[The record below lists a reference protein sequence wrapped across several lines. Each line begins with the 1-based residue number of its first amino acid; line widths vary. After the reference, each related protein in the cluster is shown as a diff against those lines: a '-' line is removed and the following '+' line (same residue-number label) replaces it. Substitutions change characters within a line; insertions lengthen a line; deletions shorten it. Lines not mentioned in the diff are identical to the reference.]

1 MKFLESVARGFFDE
15 YHERISEL
23 CFVFPNRRSALFF
36 KKYLSSMVE
45 KPLFSPYI
53 ATFKDLILSLSATR
67 VADRPELL
75 FDLYETYSRLM
86 PAGESFDDFLYWGEI
101 ILSDFNDT
109 DKYLANPGQ
118 LFSNVRDL
126 KQIESDYDFLSERQL
141 KAVKTFWEGF
151 LPEGESESKKKF
163 LRTWEIL
170 YPLYKE
176 FNLKMEEKGCSYEGA
191 LYRKVAENEH
201 LPELMLDYRE
211 VVFVGFNAL
220 NSCERMI
227 MKRLKNAGMAD
238 FYWDY
243 GRDIIRERENKAS
256 LFVKDNLADFPSLRN
271 FDAQASCSG
280 NPEVRVIG
288 AASSVMQ
295 AKIAG
300 ELLKSLPGTEESAV
314 VLPDETLLMPLIGSV
329 PDNISDINI
338 TMGYPLAG
346 TPFIS
351 LVKQVAQMEWDDRGI
366 YFKKVLPLLNHSY
379 VHKIAGKEARDVSQ
393 RIKKENRVYVP
404 YSFFEDSEVL
414 ALLFSRIDDG
424 VSQQEK
430 LCDKL
435 LSLTSLFASSEKSG
449 KIEKEFIYHIK
460 NAITRIKGIL
470 VPMNLKSFGRVLS
483 MIIDGISIPF
493 SGEPLAGLQI
503 MGVLETRAL
512 DFENLI
518 ICSVNDGVFPKRGS
532 ANSFIPYNLRRG
544 FGLPVKEHEDA
555 LYTYLFYSLI
565 SRAKKVTLLYDT
577 RTEGLKTGEPSRF
590 ILQLK
595 YLYDMVEEESVV
607 DYKIDPHT
615 QKEIVIEKSDALMER
630 LSSIF
635 LEDSGRAISA
645 SALNTYI
652 DCPLQF
658 YFSYVEGLESPEE
671 IDEGVE
677 ANEFGSIFH
686 YVMEQLYKP
695 LRGKRVSAKEIK
707 SLMADKDMIGEY
719 LDKGF
724 KEFKNI
730 DKPVGYTFLVKE
742 MIFKYVEITLKYD
755 MNNAPFDYLESEKRV
770 KGSIDLGDGTVV
782 PIKGFID
789 RLDRTSTLRIVD
801 YKTGKGDMRYRNID
815 ALFDASASSRNKVAF
830 QMYIYA
836 LLLGNSEEVI
846 AEPFFIRELAKG
858 NSFSE
863 ILTKDSLDEYEE
875 RLKVLLKELFQSKKP
890 FTATS
895 DKKVCEWCRYN
906 TICY

>member
-1 MKFLESVARGFFDE
+1 MKFLESVARGFFAE

-36 KKYLSSMVE
+36 KKYLSGMVD

-53 ATFKDLILSLSATR
+53 TTFKDLILLLSETR
-67 VADRPELL
+67 LADRPELL

-86 PAGESFDDFLYWGEI
+86 PGGESFDEFLYWGEI

-118 LFSNVRDL
+118 LFSNVKDL
-126 KQIESDYDFLSERQL
+126 KQIETDYDFLSEKQL
-141 KAVKTFWEGF
+141 NAVKTFWEGF
-151 LPEGESESKKKF
+151 LPEGDSESKQSF

-176 FNLKMEEKGCSYEGA
+176 FNRKLEEKGCSYEGA
-191 LYRKVAENEH
+191 LYRKVAANEQ

-220 NSCERMI
+220 NSCERLI

-243 GRDIIRERENKAS
+243 GRDFIRERENKAS
-256 LFVKDNLADFPSLRN
+256 LFVSENIADFPSRRD
-271 FDAQASCSG
+271 FDSTASPSG
-280 NPEVRVIG
+280 IPEVRVIG

-300 ELLKSLPGTEESAV
+300 ELLQSLPGTEESAV

-329 PDNISDINI
+329 PENISDINI
-338 TMGYPLAG
+338 TMGYPLSG
-346 TPFIS
+346 TPLIS
-351 LVKQVAQMEWDDRGI
+351 LVKQVAQMEWNDRGL

-379 VHKIAGKEARDVSQ
+379 VQKIAGKEARDASE
-393 RIKKENRVYVP
+393 RINRENMVYVP
-404 YSFFEDSEVL
+404 DSFFEESEVL
-414 ALLFSRIDDG
+414 GLLFSRIDYG
-424 VSQQEK
+424 ESQQEK

-435 LSLTSLFASSEKSG
+435 LALLALLASSEKSG
-449 KIEKEFIYHIK
+449 RIEKEFIYHIQ

-470 VPMNLKSFGRVLS
+470 VPMSLKSFGRVLS
-483 MIIDGISIPF
+483 MITDGISIPF

-518 ICSVNDGVFPKRGS
+518 ICSVNDGVFPKRNS

-565 SRAKKVTLLYDT
+565 SRAKNVTLLYDT

-595 YLYDMVEEESVV
+595 YLYDMVEKESVV
-607 DYKIDPHT
+607 NYRIEPHS
-615 QKEIVIEKSDALMER
+615 QKEIVVEKDDALMDKMSR
-630 LSSIF
+630 IF
-635 LEDSGRAISA
+635 LEDSGSAISA

-686 YVMEQLYKP
+686 FTMEQLYNP
-695 LRGKRVSAKEIK
+695 FRGKRVTAKEIK
-707 SLMADKDMIGEY
+707 SLLDNRALIGEY

-742 MIFKYVEITLKYD
+742 MIFKYVEITLKHD
-755 MNNAPFDYLESEKRV
+755 KNNAPFDYLESEKRV
-770 KGSIDLGDGTVV
+770 KSRIVLDNGTVI
-782 PIKGFID
+782 PLKGFID
-789 RLDRTSTLRIVD
+789 RLDRTSALRIVD
-801 YKTGKGDMRYRNID
+801 YKTGKGDLRYRDID
-815 ALFDASASSRNKVAF
+815 ALFDAPASSRNKVAF
-830 QMYIYA
+830 QMYMYA
-836 LLLGNSEEVI
+836 LLLGSSEDVI

-863 ILTKDSLDEYEE
+863 IVTRDRLDEYEG
-875 RLKVLLKELFQSKKP
+875 RLKALLAELFRSKKP